1 MELTLITGM
10 SGAGK
15 SGAMGVYED
24 AGWFCV
30 DNLPPSLLP
39 ALIELFAVDGAPVDR
54 IAVACDLRGGVW
66 FDDLIRQLDHLTVTD
81 SVHFRVMFLD
91 ASDDT
96 LLNRFRETRRRH
108 PLATGGSLLE
118 AVERERILLDDIRAR
133 ADIVVNTTGL
143 NVWDLRRAIDVHITD
158 PGLRPHLRTSFVSF
172 GFKYGALRDG
182 DLLFDVR
189 FLPNPHYEPDLA
201 PLTGL
206 NEPVSTFVFAAE
218 QAGPFIDRLE
228 SLLDFLLPA
237 YESEGRRHLVVG
249 IGCTGGRHRSVALV
263 QHLAARYAAQGIDA
277 SASHRDIGRQS

>member
-1 MELTLITGM
+1 MELTLVTGM

-30 DNLPPSLLP
+30 DNLPPRLLP
-39 ALIELFAVDGAPVDR
+39 SLIELFAADSASGDR

-81 SVHFRVMFLD
+81 SVHSQVIFLD
-91 ASDDT
+91 ADDDT

-118 AVERERILLDDIRAR
+118 AIARERVLLKEIRSR
-133 ADIVVNTTGL
+133 ADILVDTTGL
-143 NVWDLRRAIDVHITD
+143 NVWDLRRAVDVHIAD
-158 PGLRPHLRTSFVSF
+158 PELRPHLRTSFVSF
-172 GFKYGALRDG
+172 GFKYGVLRDAE
-182 DLLFDVR
+182 LLFDVR
-189 FLPNPHYEPDLA
+189 FLPNPHYEPELA

-206 NEPVSTFVFAAE
+206 DEPVSRFVFSAE
-218 QAGPFIDRLE
+218 QTGPFIDRLE
-228 SLLDFLLPA
+228 SLLDYLLPA

-249 IGCTGGRHRSVALV
+249 VGCTGGRHRSVALA
-263 QHLAARYAAQGIDA
+263 QYFASRYAGRGLDA
-277 SASHRDIGRQS
+277 SASHRDIGRRS

>member
-30 DNLPPSLLP
+30 DNLPPRLLP
-39 ALIELFAVDGAPVDR
+39 SLIELFSADGASGDR

-81 SVHFRVMFLD
+81 SVHSQVIFLD
-91 ASDDT
+91 ADDDT

-118 AVERERILLDDIRAR
+118 AIERERTLLKEIRSR
-133 ADIVVNTTGL
+133 ADILVDTTGL
-143 NVWDLRRAIDVHITD
+143 NVWDLRRAVDVHIAD
-158 PGLRPHLRTSFVSF
+158 PELRPHLRTSFVSF
-172 GFKYGALRDG
+172 GFKYGVLRDAE
-182 DLLFDVR
+182 LLFDVR
-189 FLPNPHYEPDLA
+189 FLPNPHYEPELS

-206 NEPVSTFVFAAE
+206 DEAVSRFVFAAE
-218 QAGPFIDRLE
+218 QTGPFIDRLE
-228 SLLDFLLPA
+228 SLLDYLLPA

-249 IGCTGGRHRSVALV
+249 VGCTGGRHRSVALA
-263 QHLAARYAAQGIDA
+263 QYFASRYAARGLDA
-277 SASHRDIGRQS
+277 SASHRDIGRRS